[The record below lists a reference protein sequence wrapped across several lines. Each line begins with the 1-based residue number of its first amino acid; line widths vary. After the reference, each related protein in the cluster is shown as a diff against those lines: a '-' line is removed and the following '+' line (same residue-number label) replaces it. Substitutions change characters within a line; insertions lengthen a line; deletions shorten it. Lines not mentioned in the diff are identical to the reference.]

1 MRKLFLVATSL
12 FWAAVM
18 AFAVA
23 ATSNPPAAAPLTPA
37 TAPATPSSA
46 QAPAAVKPA
55 EKRFALAEV
64 ARHASEADCW
74 MAINGVV
81 YDLTA
86 YLPDHPS
93 RPSVVLPWCG
103 KEATEAYKTKTK
115 GRPHSPGADQLLPT
129 YRIGV
134 LAKP

>member
-1 MRKLFLVATSL
+1 MRKLFFAATGL
-12 FWAAVM
+12 FWFAVM
-18 AFAVA
+18 VFAVA
-23 ATSNPPAAAPLTPA
+23 GTSTTPEPAPAGVPAPSATLAPLPPKPPAVQEQRYT
-37 TAPATPSSA
+37 
-46 QAPAAVKPA
+46 
-55 EKRFALAEV
+55 LADV
-64 ARHASEADCW
+64 ARHATEADCW

-81 YDLTA
+81 YDFTA

-93 RPSVVLPWCG
+93 RPSVILPWCG

-129 YRIGV
+129 YRLGL

>member
-1 MRKLFLVATSL
+1 MRKIFFAATGL

-23 ATSNPPAAAPLTPA
+23 GTATPTAPAPSPPVTAPAAAK
-37 TAPATPSSA
+37 PS
-46 QAPAAVKPA
+46 

-64 ARHASEADCW
+64 ARHATETDCW

-86 YLPDHPS
+86 YLPEHPS

-115 GRPHSPGADQLLPT
+115 GRPHSPEADQLLPT

-134 LAKP
+134 LDKP

>member
-1 MRKLFLVATSL
+1 MRKLFFAATGL
-12 FWAAVM
+12 FWIAVM
-18 AFAVA
+18 VLAVA
-23 ATSNPPAAAPLTPA
+23 GTSTAPEPAPARVPAPSATVPPLPSKPPAAQEQRYT
-37 TAPATPSSA
+37 
-46 QAPAAVKPA
+46 
-55 EKRFALAEV
+55 LADV
-64 ARHASEADCW
+64 ARHATESDCW
-74 MAINGVV
+74 MAINGAV
-81 YDLTA
+81 YDFTA

-93 RPSVVLPWCG
+93 RPSVILPWCG

>member
-1 MRKLFLVATSL
+1 MRKLFLAATGF

-18 AFAVA
+18 VFAVA
-23 ATSNPPAAAPLTPA
+23 GT
-37 TAPATPSSA
+37 TAPPVSPVAVPLPDK
-46 QAPAAVKPA
+46 APAAVKPVEA
-55 EKRFALAEV
+55 RFAMAEV
-64 ARHASEADCW
+64 ARHAVEADCW

-86 YLPDHPS
+86 YLPEHPS
-93 RPSVVLPWCG
+93 RPSIVLPWCG

-115 GRPHSPGADQLLPT
+115 GRPHSPEADRLLPA

-134 LAKP
+134 LDKP

>member
-1 MRKLFLVATSL
+1 MRKLFLAATGL

-23 ATSNPPAAAPLTPA
+23 GTSTPPAPTPSTSA
-37 TAPATPSSA
+37 TAPAASS
-46 QAPAAVKPA
+46 PAKATMA
-55 EKRFALAEV
+55 ANTSEKRFALAEV
-64 ARHASEADCW
+64 ARHATESDCW
-74 MAINGVV
+74 MAINGAV
-81 YDLTA
+81 YDFTA

-93 RPSVVLPWCG
+93 RPSVILPWCG

>member
-23 ATSNPPAAAPLTPA
+23 GTSTPPALASLPSAS
-37 TAPATPSSA
+37 APATQSPASAKPS
-46 QAPAAVKPA
+46 
-55 EKRFALAEV
+55 ERRYTLADV
-64 ARHASEADCW
+64 ARHATEADCW

-115 GRPHSPGADQLLPT
+115 GRPHSPEADQLLPT

>member
-23 ATSNPPAAAPLTPA
+23 ATSTPPSSPAPLPA
-37 TAPATPSSA
+37 GG
-46 QAPAAVKPA
+46 AAVKPA
-55 EKRFALAEV
+55 EKRYTLADV
-64 ARHASEADCW
+64 ARHATEADCW

-115 GRPHSPGADQLLPT
+115 GRPHSPEADQLLPT
-129 YRIGV
+129 YKIGT
-134 LAKP
+134 LASP

>member
-23 ATSNPPAAAPLTPA
+23 GTSTPPAA
-37 TAPATPSSA
+37 SSA
-46 QAPAAVKPA
+46 KSPAAAKPS
-55 EKRFALAEV
+55 EKRIALAEV
-64 ARHASEADCW
+64 ARHAAEADCW

-86 YLPDHPS
+86 YLPEHPS
-93 RPSVVLPWCG
+93 RPSIVLPWCG

-115 GRPHSPGADQLLPT
+115 GRPHSPEADQLLPN

-134 LAKP
+134 LDKP

>member
-1 MRKLFLVATSL
+1 MRKLFLVATGL

-23 ATSNPPAAAPLTPA
+23 GTSTAPVPAPSTLA
-37 TAPATPSSA
+37 TAPAAPSPA
-46 QAPAAVKPA
+46 KAPAAAKTS

-64 ARHASEADCW
+64 ARHATEADCW

-86 YLPDHPS
+86 YLPEHPS
-93 RPSVVLPWCG
+93 RPSIVLPWCG

-115 GRPHSPGADQLLPT
+115 GRPHSPEADQLLPS

-134 LAKP
+134 VDRP